1 MITSPKKE
9 KRPTIHYS
17 LMTVAARGPILCFVG
32 LLNSLMTV
40 VKSVGDGLIGLTLDS
55 RLSETESLRLN

>member
-1 MITSPKKE
+1 
-9 KRPTIHYS
+9 
-17 LMTVAARGPILCFVG
+17 MTVAARGPILCFVG